1 MPLSGVMIVLPSL
14 VNEYSKALALDLAA
28 RRVINPVDSRL
39 RRVLVSMRRETWPT
53 LRRSSPCR
61 QGLSCSENRI
71 FGVHLPIK
79 IGLLPLSVLEITWC
93 LLLTR

>member
-1 MPLSGVMIVLPSL
+1 MIVFPIL
-14 VNEYSKALALDLAA
+14 VKEYSKALALDLVA

-39 RRVLVSMRRETWPT
+39 RSVLVSMCWETFPT

-61 QGLSCSENRI
+61 WGLSFSVKRI

-79 IGLLPLSVLEITWC
+79 IGPGFSMFAVRDIPWC

>member
-1 MPLSGVMIVLPSL
+1 MMVLPNL

-39 RRVLVSMRRETWPT
+39 RRVLVSMRWETLPT
-53 LRRSSPCR
+53 LRCNSPCR
-61 QGLSCSENRI
+61 HGLSLSEKRI

-79 IGLLPLSVLEITWC
+79 IASLWLLPLLSAFDIT
-93 LLLTR
+93 